1 MTTLDTQTIK
11 RFFDKASGAQFRA
24 VMAVLD
30 KMQDE
35 YDIKAGKHIPIQLT
49 VAIMAEAIHRSEIFM
64 QKRKL
69 E

>member
-11 RFFDKASGAQFRA
+11 KFFDTASGSQFRA

-30 KMQDE
+30 KMQDDAD
-35 YDIKAGKHIPIQLT
+35 YKAGKHIPIQLT

-64 QKRKL
+64 QKRKS